1 MGSHRQERRR
11 MFGNMRSRAFSGDF
25 AMGEVQSRTTEV
37 PPVLAG
43 GPCGGSLPR
52 AWLSG
57 SKGDGGLEGRL
68 HKQRSV
74 YDGVFFF
81 FLVGLCE

>member
-1 MGSHRQERRR
+1 
-11 MFGNMRSRAFSGDF
+11 MFGNMRSGAFSGDF

-57 SKGDGGLEGRL
+57 RKRDGGVEGRL
-68 HKQRSV
+68 HKQSV
-74 YDGVFFF
+74 YDGVGFFVL
-81 FLVGLCE
+81 LVGLCE